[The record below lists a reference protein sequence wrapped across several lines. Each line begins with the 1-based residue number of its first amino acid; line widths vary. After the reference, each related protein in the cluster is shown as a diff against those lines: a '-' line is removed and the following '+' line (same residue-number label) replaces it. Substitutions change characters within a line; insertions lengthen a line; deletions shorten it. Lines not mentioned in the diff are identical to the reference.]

1 MKFLSLKKSKK
12 KKKKKRKEAKKQE
25 ASKMLPNEVESK
37 KGIYYDH
44 QSPPGS
50 LFCLDKNGDQ
60 ENRIFKK
67 IYNGELP
74 LYKPL
79 YKFTGTVCFM
89 ARNSTGINILFLI
102 INRK

>member
-1 MKFLSLKKSKK
+1 M
-12 KKKKKRKEAKKQE
+12 R
-25 ASKMLPNEVESK
+25 PNEVESK

-44 QSPPGS
+44 QAPPGS
-50 LFCLDKNGDQ
+50 LFCTDKNGDQ

-79 YKFTGTVCFM
+79 YKFTGAVQIP
-89 ARNSTGINILFLI
+89 GIYRVLSLKICSKTSVKKKLNKLKLAVV
-102 INRK
+102 

>member
-1 MKFLSLKKSKK
+1 M
-12 KKKKKRKEAKKQE
+12 R
-25 ASKMLPNEVESK
+25 PNEVESK

-44 QSPPGS
+44 QAPPGS
-50 LFCLDKNGDQ
+50 LFCTDKNGDQ

-79 YKFTGTVCFM
+79 YKFTGAVQKLQLL
-89 ARNSTGINILFLI
+89 RNNIYHYVTAMEKADGIE
-102 INRK
+102 R